1 MPNEHAVRRML
12 KNHLVD
18 VEVAHRNSV
27 SAEKQILELAESR
40 AEVVE
45 REIERLRPLSLAD
58 DAAGDRYMELV
69 NERGRLANVM
79 ALARRHLGKGWD

>member
-18 VEVAHRNSV
+18 VEIAHRHSV
-27 SAEKQILELAESR
+27 AAEKQILELAESR

-45 REIERLRPLSLAD
+45 REIERVRPLALAD
-58 DAAGDRYMELV
+58 NQAGDRYMALV
-69 NERGRLANVM
+69 HERGRLANVI
-79 ALARRHLGKGWD
+79 ALAQRHLAEGWS